1 MSEIANQGDDRH
13 CRAFDVESIA
23 EDYGVNVVSAVR
35 PYGNLGPFRPRR
47 NVDFR
52 GVRLFDVLLRQDQ
65 ILCSSTVSPGDAS
78 ENLYGKWGVIIGTG
92 SVEQAFPYDATT
104 SVVDDDVISI
114 FLDRLENINPE
125 EQMSSAIHSRALY
138 NEVNVRANTI
148 AGVYYCTDE
157 NDTQDPTDFP
167 SQQTNEFI
175 DELSIPSFRLES
187 GEFYPLQSPLNLR
200 NASSSPVSPTELTQY
215 RTEVSDGVKEK
226 LVSYLVGNLVLAPRN
241 AVSSGVSR
249 GDFAHEYR
257 ARSGNPYLYEDFLFE
272 QSKLIDPKQRLSLRT
287 YGAVALY
294 QFARRSETINMA
306 ASDRARRMAQTVLSL
321 EEFNDLARRI
331 ETNGQLSITYDDFS
345 HYLKTGDLPDYIKD
359 H

>member
-1 MSEIANQGDDRH
+1 MSEIASHGDDRQ

-23 EDYGVNVVSAVR
+23 EDYGANIVSAVR

-47 NVDFR
+47 SVDFR
-52 GVRLFDVLLRQDQ
+52 GVRLFDILLRPDQ
-65 ILCSSTVSPGDAS
+65 ILCSSTVSPGDTG
-78 ENLYGKWGVIIGTG
+78 ENLYGRWGVIIGSG

-104 SVVDDDVISI
+104 SVVDDDVTSI
-114 FLDRLENINPE
+114 FLDRLQSISPE
-125 EQMSSAIHSRALY
+125 EQISSAIYSRALY

-148 AGVYYCTDE
+148 AGVYYCTDK

-167 SQQTNEFI
+167 SSQTNEFI

-200 NASSSPVSPTELTQY
+200 NTSSNPVSPTELTQY
-215 RTEVSDGVKEK
+215 RAEVSDGAKEK

-257 ARSGNPYLYEDFLFE
+257 VRHGNSYFYEDFLFE
-272 QSKLIDPKQRLSLRT
+272 QSKLIDPKQRLSLRV
-287 YGAVALY
+287 YGAVALH
-294 QFARRSETINMA
+294 QFARRSETVNTM
-306 ASDRARRMAQTVLSL
+306 ASDRARHMAQTVLSL
-321 EEFNDLARRI
+321 EEFNDLTQRVEA
-331 ETNGQLSITYDDFS
+331 NGQLSITHDDFS
-345 HYLKTGDLPDYIKD
+345 HYLETGDLPDYIKD